1 MVLPKRLENCHHV
14 EQSDAVP
21 LLRFFFGIHTVMH
34 TEVLYQIMKG
44 LTRLVIAVGLVLS
57 FVCWSLSIFSADALL
72 PIMLVL
78 GIIGTY
84 S

>member
-1 MVLPKRLENCHHV
+1 
-14 EQSDAVP
+14 
-21 LLRFFFGIHTVMH
+21 MH

-57 FVCWSLSIFSADALL
+57 FVCWSLSMFSADALL

>member
-1 MVLPKRLENCHHV
+1 
-14 EQSDAVP
+14 
-21 LLRFFFGIHTVMH
+21 MH

-44 LTRLVIAVGLVLS
+44 LIRLGIAIGLVLC
-57 FVCWSLSIFSADALL
+57 FVCWSLSIFPANGLL

-78 GIIGTY
+78 GLIGTY

>member
-1 MVLPKRLENCHHV
+1 
-14 EQSDAVP
+14 
-21 LLRFFFGIHTVMH
+21 MH

-44 LTRLVIAVGLVLS
+44 LTRLAIAVGLVLS
-57 FVCWSLSIFSADALL
+57 FVCWSLSMFSADALL